1 LNSLYAELGC
11 EDDSRRSSLTSIQ
24 SAGGHLFKAYLL
36 LHVWSTCLGKARED
50 RWVLASLGTTPGRSQ
65 RQRPQ
70 KKSPFQKRRLTGQ
83 SLRLFGC
90 SDAAEL
96 VKNVA
101 EAASDTSEESAIG
114 VVWQRAA
121 KHLQN
126 ELGGIDGK

>member
-1 LNSLYAELGC
+1 MAQPSAVH
-11 EDDSRRSSLTSIQ
+11 DSR
-24 SAGGHLFKAYLL
+24 HLA
-36 LHVWSTCLGKARED
+36 ARFRIREH
-50 RWVLASLGTTPGRSQ
+50 
-65 RQRPQ
+65 
-70 KKSPFQKRRLTGQ
+70 RLTGQ
-83 SLRLFGC
+83 SLRIFGC

-126 ELGGIDGK
+126 VLGGIDRK